1 MWHMLLRAK
10 EDPNHRLNATIARSL
25 DILQSAL
32 TKKFAIIA
40 KRRGTSLKI
49 IEFDLKINML

>member
-1 MWHMLLRAK
+1 MLLRAK